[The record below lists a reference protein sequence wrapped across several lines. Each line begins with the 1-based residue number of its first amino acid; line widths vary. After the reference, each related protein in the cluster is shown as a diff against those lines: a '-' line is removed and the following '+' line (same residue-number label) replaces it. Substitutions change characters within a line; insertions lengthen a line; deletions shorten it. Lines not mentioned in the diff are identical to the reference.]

1 MNHRAT
7 GARIGGG
14 SRLASVLPR
23 LVLVGW
29 ALMVATMVLPAAA
42 SAAAPPGKIDELGR
56 ALVEDTNYKVRVQAA
71 LVLGKLRDRQA
82 VGALTQALSDQNKT
96 VRGIAAQALGLIG
109 DPAAVDQLK
118 SLMTRETDA
127 FVRGQTEKALAL
139 LTSEAGAP
147 NKHAKIYLNFGP
159 FTGGVKSAS
168 GDDARTIHD
177 ALSRELGKIQT
188 VTLNLS
194 PNDQKNFAKSGLLGF
209 YIDGN
214 ITRLDDTPAGGAS
227 ETSCDVKVMVARWP
241 TRAIILWTNAGASL
255 QSGSRV
261 RDKENARRDCLEAS
275 AGQLSEDLTKFFKSQ
290 GG

>member
-1 MNHRAT
+1 MNRRA
-7 GARIGGG
+7 
-14 SRLASVLPR
+14 RLALALGVLM
-23 LVLVGW
+23 
-29 ALMVATMVLPAAA
+29 AATLLLPAAA
-42 SAAAPPGKIDELGR
+42 TAAAPPGKIDELGR

-82 VGALTQALSDQNKT
+82 VGALTQSLSDQNKT

-109 DPAAVDQLK
+109 DPAAIDQLK
-118 SLMTRETDA
+118 SLLKRETDP

-139 LTSEAGAP
+139 LVSEAGAP

-188 VTLNLS
+188 VTLNLN

-214 ITRLDDTPAGGAS
+214 ITRLDDMPAAGAS

-241 TRAIILWTNAGASL
+241 TRSIILWTNAGASL
-255 QSGSRV
+255 QSGSRA
-261 RDKENARRDCLEAS
+261 RDKDNARRDCLEAS